1 MPDRDEIRKQLFA
14 KKERKTV
21 LLTLWDTEI
30 ELRQP
35 TVGEMLDQSQ
45 ETDQRVMI
53 SSFLIRQSY
62 IPGTNEKVFDDADED
77 GILNWPYG
85 KWVADITEALRE
97 LTDLEIE
104 DAEKP

>member
-1 MPDRDEIRKQLFA
+1 MPDKDEIRTKLFS
-14 KKERKTV
+14 KKERKIV
-21 LLTLWDTEI
+21 MISLWNAEI

-53 SSFLIRQSY
+53 SSFLIRQAY
-62 IPGTNEKVFDDADED
+62 VPGTNEKVFSTADQD

-85 KWVADITEALRE
+85 KWVTDITEALRE

-104 DAEKP
+104 EQEKL